1 MFIEVYD
8 LNRIKEF
15 FQLKYQKMKEE
26 QLQTER
32 EMQEM
37 GYEKECYQKVGRY
50 LRETGILTA
59 DVVNSGV
66 SYF

>member
-1 MFIEVYD
+1 
-8 LNRIKEF
+8 
-15 FQLKYQKMKEE
+15 MKEE